1 MHIDEF
7 TVRGFID
14 GVAVDRWCSGGDGC
28 GGRTP
33 QRVAFSRF
41 ASPGGINK
49 ELFKKDGILKVC
61 R

>member
-1 MHIDEF
+1 MI
-7 TVRGFID
+7 GC
-14 GVAVDRWCSGGDGC
+14 GGGDGC

-41 ASPGGINK
+41 ASRRWHKQGTFQKGWHFKGLP
-49 ELFKKDGILKVC
+49 LFYMCLKKYAQLL